1 MGAGF
6 YQEILAYCQ
15 LTGAEIG
22 SWEMQMLRLLYG
34 LHNAANAQEQ
44 DKPQKASGRDVIGML
59 RGMSRKM
66 KDGKNG

>member
-1 MGAGF
+1 
-6 YQEILAYCQ
+6 
-15 LTGAEIG
+15 
-22 SWEMQMLRLLYG
+22 MLRLLYG